1 MEQTYL
7 EASQTGGAAL
17 FSRHITGAVIML
29 NLLRF
34 REIADYSQHPELMP
48 SQPVSGAEAYRL
60 YIERTLPLLRRTGG
74 ELVFLGDGGH
84 YLIGPDEER
93 WDMAMLVRQNSL
105 QDFMGFASDPEYLA
119 VAGHRTAAL
128 LDSRLLPL
136 TEMAI

>member
-7 EASQTGGAAL
+7 EASQTSGAAL
-17 FSRHITGAVIML
+17 LSRHITGAVIML